1 MPPHFAGRA
10 VFCGADRAA
19 AERLGQP
26 LLGRHR
32 LRAPD
37 PAAARLS
44 ASLHAVVVGPVT
56 VAYLQVSAV
65 TELEA
70 AGTAPRFLVATPGD
84 ASPPVESGSA
94 SLDASRSTAAVLQP
108 GRPRTLLLPAGSTM
122 LLVGIEQAAVL
133 VHLSRLLGRIPRHP
147 LVFNPELDLMAG
159 TASRWN
165 LAVAMLHAE
174 LEERGSLLRAGIG
187 QGHLGEFLMS
197 ALLYGHRSSYSE
209 ALAEPER
216 VARHPATRAARD
228 FIELHLS
235 ERLTVASVA
244 SAVGVSPRTLQ
255 AAFRTEMQTTP
266 TDYIRGRRLD
276 QARADAMLAQ
286 LDRVLASGVFPGH
299 MPGRG
304 PFGFPGFGHDEPN
317 ASPDVSAS

>member
-1 MPPHFAGRA
+1 
-10 VFCGADRAA
+10 
-19 AERLGQP
+19 

-56 VAYLQVSAV
+56 MAYLQVSAV
-65 TELEA
+65 TELEV

-108 GRPRTLLLPAGSTM
+108 GRPRTLLLPAGSTT
-122 LLVGIEQAAVL
+122 LLVGIERAAVL

-147 LVFNPELDLMAG
+147 LAFDPELDLMAG

-187 QGHLGEFLMS
+187 QGHLEEFLMS
-197 ALLYGHRSSYSE
+197 ALLYGHPSSYSE

-216 VARHPATRAARD
+216 AARHPATRAARD
-228 FIELHLS
+228 FIELNLS

-244 SAVGVSPRTLQ
+244 SAAGVSPRTLQ
-255 AAFRTEMQTTP
+255 AAFRSEMRTTP
-266 TDYIRGRRLD
+266 TAYIRGRRLD
-276 QARADAMLAQ
+276 QVRADLAEAAVGGGSTVTGVATRWGITH
-286 LDRVLASGVFPGH
+286 LGRFASEYRKRFGESPSQTLRRAEGDGWSGPGAVSGQGGA
-299 MPGRG
+299 GR
-304 PFGFPGFGHDEPN
+304 
-317 ASPDVSAS
+317 